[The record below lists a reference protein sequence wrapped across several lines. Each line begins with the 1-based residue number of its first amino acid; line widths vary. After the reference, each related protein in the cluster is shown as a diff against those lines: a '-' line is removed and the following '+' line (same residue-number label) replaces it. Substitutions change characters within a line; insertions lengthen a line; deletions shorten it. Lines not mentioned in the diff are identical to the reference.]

1 MSKITIGLVAKKKS
15 PKLTGNA
22 ARLLAYLIKE
32 YSDKE
37 EFFISNKE
45 ISEQLS
51 CSETGASLLIK
62 RLCELKKLDRVN
74 KSPRI
79 LSLIL
84 C

>member
-1 MSKITIGLVAKKKS
+1 MKNKTKKM
-15 PKLTGNA
+15 TGNT
-22 ARLLAYLIKE
+22 ARLHAHLVKN

-37 EFFISNKE
+37 EFFISNKKIAE
-45 ISEQLS
+45 ELN

-62 RLCELKKLDRVN
+62 RLIELKKLYKVN
-74 KSPRI
+74 DSPRI

>member
-1 MSKITIGLVAKKKS
+1 MTKKPTDQVAKKKS
-15 PKLTGNA
+15 AKLTGNT
-22 ARLLAYLIKE
+22 ARLLAYFIKE

-37 EFFISNKE
+37 EFFISNKKIAE
-45 ISEQLS
+45 ELN

-62 RLCELKKLDRVN
+62 RLIELKKLYKVN
-74 KSPRI
+74 DSPRI

>member
-1 MSKITIGLVAKKKS
+1 MTKKENSLVAKKKS
-15 PKLTGNA
+15 AKLTGNT
-22 ARLLAYLIKE
+22 ARLLSYLIKE

-37 EFFISNKE
+37 DFFISNKE
-45 ISEQLS
+45 IAEQLD

-62 RLCELKKLDRVN
+62 RLCDLKKLHRVN

-79 LSLIL
+79 LSLII

>member
-1 MSKITIGLVAKKKS
+1 MTKITIDLVAKKK
-15 PKLTGNA
+15 PVKMTGNT
-22 ARLLAYLIKE
+22 ARLHAYLVKN

-45 ISEQLS
+45 IAEELS

-62 RLCELKKLDRVN
+62 RLCDLKKLHRV
-74 KSPRI
+74 KKTPRI
-79 LSLIL
+79 LSLII

>member
-1 MSKITIGLVAKKKS
+1 MSKTTIGLVAKKKS
-15 PKLTGNA
+15 HKLTGNT
-22 ARLLAYLIKE
+22 ARLLSYLIKE

-45 ISEQLS
+45 IADELN

-62 RLCELKKLDRVN
+62 RLCDLKKLHRVN

-79 LSLIL
+79 LSLII

>member
-1 MSKITIGLVAKKKS
+1 MTLKQSGSVAKKIK
-15 PKLTGNA
+15 KMTGNT
-22 ARLLAYLIKE
+22 ARLHAYLVKN

-45 ISEQLS
+45 IAEELD

-62 RLCELKKLDRVN
+62 RLCELKKLHRVN
-74 KSPRI
+74 KTPRI
-79 LSLIL
+79 LSLII

>member
-1 MSKITIGLVAKKKS
+1 MTKKENGLVAKKKS
-15 PKLTGNA
+15 PKLTGNT

-45 ISEQLS
+45 ISEQLN

-62 RLCELKKLDRVN
+62 RLCDLKKLHRVN
-74 KSPRI
+74 KTPRI
-79 LSLIL
+79 LSLII